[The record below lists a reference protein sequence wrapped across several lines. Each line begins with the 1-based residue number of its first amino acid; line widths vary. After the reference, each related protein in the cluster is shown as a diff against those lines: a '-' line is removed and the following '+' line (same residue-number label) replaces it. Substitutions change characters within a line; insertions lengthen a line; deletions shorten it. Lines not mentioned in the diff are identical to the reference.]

1 MGLLDYFRA
10 SRKKGSAAVAR
21 ERLQILVAHDRAERH
36 QPSYL
41 PKLQEELIAVI
52 SDRVVGPRRATWSPG
67 SIPRACRWAAAARLS
82 MCRSAQEAVWWSSP
96 LMNVIVRPEYS
107 ATCSIRSMS
116 DSTWL

>member
-10 SRKKGSAAVAR
+10 SRKKGSASVAR

-52 SDRVVGPRRATWSPG
+52 SKYVKIDRRMVSVNLERGEHQDILELNIVLSEGSP
-67 SIPRACRWAAAARLS
+67 
-82 MCRSAQEAVWWSSP
+82 SAS
-96 LMNVIVRPEYS
+96 R
-107 ATCSIRSMS
+107 
-116 DSTWL
+116 

>member
-52 SDRVVGPRRATWSPG
+52 SKYVQIDRRMVSVNLERGEHQD
-67 SIPRACRWAAAARLS
+67 ILELNIVLS
-82 MCRSAQEAVWWSSP
+82 EGGT
-96 LMNVIVRPEYS
+96 S
-107 ATCSIRSMS
+107 ATR
-116 DSTWL
+116 